1 MAKTFEENL
10 KAHNEKLNGFIK
22 DLEVL
27 LEKYG
32 ANFVEDVDIDYDGNS
47 VTRLCVDFNDHFS
60 PEDMIYDVATEIYT
74 TK

>member
-10 KAHNEKLNGFIK
+10 KAHNEKLKGFTK
-22 DLEVL
+22 DLEAL

-32 ANFVEDVDIDYDGNS
+32 ANFVEIVDISYDGDS
-47 VTRLCVDFNDHFS
+47 ITRLCIDFNDGLAS
-60 PEDMIYDVATEIYT
+60 EDMIYDVANEIHT

>member
-10 KAHNEKLNGFIK
+10 KIHNEKLKGFIK
-22 DLEVL
+22 DLEAL
-27 LEKYG
+27 FEKYG

-47 VTRLCVDFNDHFS
+47 VARLCIDFNDHFYHA
-60 PEDMIYDVATEIYT
+60 DMIYDVATEIHT